1 MPVTSFA
8 IKKNTVR
15 SVSAVSVCTLQ
26 STLVGCRSVLLA
38 YFIRHRSVVCTCI
51 GTKVWAVM
59 QSLRFS
65 YVLSM
70 SCLVAK
76 RSQQVSFDVCNNYI
90 CLVYS
95 FILFVPLPL
104 FLSTS
109 FHPFL
114 SLPLSHPPFSW
125 PPSIHPSLYSF
136 NSEHGHLIYWTH
148 LQPKAKYS

>member
-1 MPVTSFA
+1 
-8 IKKNTVR
+8 
-15 SVSAVSVCTLQ
+15 
-26 STLVGCRSVLLA
+26 
-38 YFIRHRSVVCTCI
+38 
-51 GTKVWAVM
+51 M

-114 SLPLSHPPFSW
+114 SLHFSHTLPFPDLPRSILPCIPSTVNTDTEFIEHTCSQKLSTPR
-125 PPSIHPSLYSF
+125 Y
-136 NSEHGHLIYWTH
+136 E
-148 LQPKAKYS
+148 